1 MACANDP
8 SEPVFGEGLGATEEG
23 ANVEATIYGLLDSTS
38 GVRPYASLDDLST
51 RESGSAVEDVD
62 AATADLP
69 ALDHTAFID
78 SEGRIDIDGTTDL
91 RGDLEVSF
99 T

>member
-1 MACANDP
+1 MG
-8 SEPVFGEGLGATEEG
+8 S
-23 ANVEATIYGLLDSTS
+23 DSTLGQALCVLGRS
-38 GVRPYASLDDLST
+38 ST

-78 SEGRIDIDGTTDL
+78 SEGGLTSMGLLTF
-91 RGDLEVSF
+91 RGS
-99 T
+99 